1 MRFVIRVNGEERGHG
16 VFTSVKQLMTEVK
29 IHSHFNKGA
38 TVEAS
43 IFDSGG
49 DEVSVNCQATKGKT
63 MRCYESIINDL
74 RGGDHHK
81 RPTVLGGVKHDE
93 RCLEAADDIEKLIS
107 KADSNN
113 TGNTNA
119 P

>member
-29 IHSHFNKGA
+29 IHRHFNKGA

-49 DEVSVNCQATKGKT
+49 DEVSVNCQPTQG
-63 MRCYESIINDL
+63 E
-74 RGGDHHK
+74 HH
-81 RPTVLGGVKHDE
+81 
-93 RCLEAADDIEKLIS
+93 
-107 KADSNN
+107 
-113 TGNTNA
+113 A